1 MIARILQFVSLFA
14 QARQAAILA
23 SRGRPDD
30 VKRFLLAA

>member
-1 MIARILQFVSLFA
+1 MIARILQFALLLA
-14 QARQAAILA
+14 HARQAALLA